1 MDRERVT
8 QTRTPEP
15 DGGIMCHA
23 QVDEKALDPAA
34 RNPERQDA

>member
-23 QVDEKALDPAA
+23 QVDEKAL
-34 RNPERQDA
+34 EEFKQEGEIL